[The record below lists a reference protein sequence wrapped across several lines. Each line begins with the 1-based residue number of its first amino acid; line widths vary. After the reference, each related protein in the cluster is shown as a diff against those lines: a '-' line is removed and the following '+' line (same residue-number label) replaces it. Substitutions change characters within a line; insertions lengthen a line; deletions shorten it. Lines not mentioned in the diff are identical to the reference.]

1 MSEAKEGDP
10 GGGGGNPLP
19 PNLNSTDGNAVVM
32 ETTEARASSGAQNP
46 DGNTASSGQKHLV
59 LYKPGMRCDLYKLI
73 VQLKPNLD
81 PTPHSTNDRNQVYNF
96 DDKKPKPLSA
106 RIRNIHSV
114 DIDNLHPVCVRTQ
127 DPPWTLNIPD
137 VEYLFNDKKI
147 NISSSECT
155 QKFLKYLNEHSDF
168 APCFTDGSKCADS
181 TSCAFVY
188 ENKPYKIK
196 LNSICSVF
204 TAEMFAIYFC
214 LEHISKTYFRLK
226 DKFIVFSDSKSALQC
241 LLQPF
246 PTNPIC
252 LNIRSLLLD
261 LKFCHGIEI
270 LFTWIPSHHGISGNV
285 LVDTA
290 ANEAHTTPDVNVQ
303 EVTADDIKSTF
314 KRAPL
319 TEWKNEWQATPVRN
333 KLRYIKDNV
342 KPWSSSNRHNRREE
356 VVLSRLRIGHTSLTH
371 GHLMEKKDPPQCSSC
386 MVPLTVYHILSVCPM
401 LEDHRKK
408 VRLRSKC
415 LKWMLSDSDDIA
427 SQVIRFLRIS
437 KLFNK
442 M

>member
-32 ETTEARASSGAQNP
+32 ETTEARASSGAQNL
-46 DGNTASSGQKHLV
+46 DGNTASSGQKHLI

-106 RIRNIHSV
+106 RLRNIHSV
-114 DIDNLHPVCVRTQ
+114 NIDSLHPVCIKTQ
-127 DPPWTLNIPD
+127 DPPWTLNIPE

-147 NISSSECT
+147 NISSAECT
-155 QKFLKYLNEHSDF
+155 QKFLKYLNERNDF
-168 APCFTDGSKCADS
+168 APCFTDGSKCTDS

-188 ENKPYKIK
+188 ENKPCKIK

-204 TAEMFAIYFC
+204 TAEMFAIHFC
-214 LEHISKTYFRLK
+214 LEHISKTYPRPK

-314 KRAPL
+314 K
-319 TEWKNEWQATPVRN
+319 Q
-333 KLRYIKDNV
+333 
-342 KPWSSSNRHNRREE
+342 
-356 VVLSRLRIGHTSLTH
+356 
-371 GHLMEKKDPPQCSSC
+371 
-386 MVPLTVYHILSVCPM
+386 
-401 LEDHRKK
+401 DHRKK

-415 LKWMLSDSDDIA
+415 LKWLLSDSDDIA

-442 M
+442 L